1 MIFDVI
7 LPDLNPTSRH
17 SGKKKHLRIERAK
30 QRVMAKGKTEQE
42 AIEIL
47 KAKKRYPKPKTLE
60 DILNECEKPEKAHNL
75 RVCSSRTATS

>member
-1 MIFDVI
+1 
-7 LPDLNPTSRH
+7 
-17 SGKKKHLRIERAK
+17 
-30 QRVMAKGKTEQE
+30 MARGKTEQE

-75 RVCSSRTATS
+75 RVCSGRIATSS